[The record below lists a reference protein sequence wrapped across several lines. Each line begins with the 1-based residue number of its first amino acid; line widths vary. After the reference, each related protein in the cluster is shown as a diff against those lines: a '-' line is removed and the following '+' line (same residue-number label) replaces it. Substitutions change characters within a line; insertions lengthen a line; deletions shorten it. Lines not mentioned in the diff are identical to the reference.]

1 MTTGLIHIYT
11 GDGKGKT
18 TAAVGISVRA
28 QSRGLRVLF
37 TQFFKEAD
45 SGSETAALE
54 RLGITTINFDKVKS
68 PLFHPDIDRSNLRAE
83 AAKALSHI
91 RDIFNENRFDLVV
104 IDEFICLI
112 TEGILSEDEA
122 IAFLGHKPLNLELV
136 LTGQGATQKILDVV
150 DYVTFMKNVKHPYEK
165 SMSARKGI
173 EF

>member
-45 SGSETAALE
+45 SGSEIAALE
-54 RLGITTINFDKVKS
+54 RLGIMTINFDKVKS
-68 PLFHPDIDRSNLRAE
+68 PLFHPDIEKSTLRAE

-112 TEGILSEDEA
+112 TEGILTEDEA
-122 IAFLGHKPLNLELV
+122 IAFLRGKPLNLELV
-136 LTGQGATQKILDVV
+136 LTGQGATQNILEVV
-150 DYVTFMKNVKHPYEK
+150 DYVTFMKNIKHPYDK
-165 SMSARKGI
+165 NMSARKGI

>member
-37 TQFFKEAD
+37 SQFFKKED
-45 SGSETAALE
+45 SGSEIAALH
-54 RLGITTINFDKVKS
+54 RIGITTINFDKVKS
-68 PLFHPDIDRSNLRAE
+68 PLFHPDINRSTLRTE
-83 AAKALSHI
+83 ALIALSCL
-91 RDIFNENRFDLVV
+91 RDIFEEKQFDLVV

-112 TEGILSEDEA
+112 TEGVITEDEA
-122 IAFLGHKPLNLELV
+122 IAFLKSKPSNLELV
-136 LTGQGATQKILDVV
+136 LTGKGATRGILEVA

-165 SMSARKGI
+165 NTSARKGI

>member
-28 QSRGLRVLF
+28 RSRGLRVLF

-45 SGSETAALE
+45 SESEIAALE
-54 RLGITTINFDKVKS
+54 RIGIVTINFDKVKS
-68 PLFHPDIDRSNLRAE
+68 PLFHPDIEKSILRAE
-83 AAKALSHI
+83 AAKALSHL

-112 TEGILSEDEA
+112 TEGILAEDEA
-122 IAFLGHKPLNLELV
+122 IAFLRCKPLKLELV
-136 LTGQGATQKILDVV
+136 LTGQGATQNILEAV
-150 DYVTFMKNVKHPYEK
+150 DYVTFMKNVKHPFDK
-165 SMSARKGI
+165 NMSARKGI

>member
-37 TQFFKEAD
+37 TQFFKEQD
-45 SGSETAALE
+45 SGSEIAALN
-54 RLGITTINFDKVKS
+54 RIGITTINFDKVKS
-68 PLFHPDIDRSNLRAE
+68 PLFHPDIERSTLRAD
-83 AAKALSHI
+83 AARALS
-91 RDIFNENRFDLVV
+91 RLMDIFNENRFDLVV

-112 TEGILSEDEA
+112 TEGVLTEDEA
-122 IAFLGHKPLNLELV
+122 IAFLRRKPLNLELV
-136 LTGQGATQKILDVV
+136 LTGKGATRSILEVA
-150 DYVTFMKNVKHPYEK
+150 DYVTFMKNLKHPYDK
-165 SMSARKGI
+165 NTSARKGI

>member
-37 TQFFKEAD
+37 TQFLKETD
-45 SGSETAALE
+45 SDSEIAALE
-54 RLGITTINFDKVKS
+54 RIGITTINFDKVKS
-68 PLFHPDIDRSNLRAE
+68 PLFHPDIEKSTLRAE
-83 AAKALSHI
+83 TAKALSRI
-91 RDIFNENRFDLVV
+91 SDIFNENRFDLVV

-112 TEGILSEDEA
+112 TEGILAEDEA
-122 IAFLGHKPLNLELV
+122 IAFLRGKPLNLELV
-136 LTGQGATQKILDVV
+136 LTGQGATQNIIEVV
-150 DYVTFMKNVKHPYEK
+150 DYVTFMKNVKHPYDK
-165 SMSARKGI
+165 NMSARKGI